1 MRKEEIDAFLS
12 LFPQL
17 PRVLEYARQAA
28 NEETKRRKFEVKI
41 EKAIKIK
48 RFHVAQQKKTRKT
61 SKRLQRL
68 KAPTTSEDDA
78 VITDSS
84 QEREQTS

>member
-28 NEETKRRKFEVKI
+28 NEETKRRKFEEQIEKSI
-41 EKAIKIK
+41 KEKAIKIK
-48 RFHVAQQKKTRKT
+48 RFHVAQRKK
-61 SKRLQRL
+61 
-68 KAPTTSEDDA
+68 A
-78 VITDSS
+78 
-84 QEREQTS
+84 

>member
-1 MRKEEIDAFLS
+1 MWLS
-12 LFPQL
+12 
-17 PRVLEYARQAA
+17 
-28 NEETKRRKFEVKI
+28 K
-41 EKAIKIK
+41 
-48 RFHVAQQKKTRKT
+48 KKTRKT